1 MMTVNRV
8 KELTG
13 ISVRALH
20 HYDAI
25 GLLKPSGYSPSGYR
39 LYDDAALEKLQAILL
54 LRELEFPLKEIKTIL
69 GSPGFDMRN
78 ALKDQLRLL
87 VLKRERVDRLIA
99 HTKSLLEKG
108 DVMDFSAFDDSKERE
123 YAEEAKKRWGDTAA
137 WREYEAKKPGAD
149 ASKGLME
156 IFARFGSL
164 KGLKVEDAAVQEEVR
179 LLQSFITQNYYE
191 CTDAILG
198 GLGKMYS
205 ADPRFAENIDR
216 AGGEGTA
223 RFVSEAIAH
232 YCENRER

>member
-54 LRELEFPLKEIKTIL
+54 LRELEFPLKEIKAIL
-69 GSPGFDMRN
+69 DSPGFDIRN

-87 VLKRERVDRLIA
+87 GLKRERVDRLIA

-164 KGLKVEDAAVQEEVR
+164 KGLKVEDAAVQKEVR

-205 ADPRFAENIDR
+205 ADPRFKANIDK

-223 RFVSEAIAH
+223 GFVSKAIAH
-232 YCENRER
+232 YCENLER